1 VPYQLIVSNSSR
13 DEAQQ
18 RLRNCPQR
26 HYVYVL
32 LKPCGTPFYVGKGI
46 GARVFAHESAARN
59 TADKSHKLNTIR
71 ALHTAGSSILYSITF
86 CQSEAD
92 ALTKER
98 ELIQLFGR
106 HDSGTGPL
114 TNLTDG
120 GEGPANFSEETR
132 QKHRNT
138 LAGVAE
144 DGSARSAL
152 NAFYLKLGI
161 PVGSVPIKPLG
172 ARRLQPLAPHPN
184 SRSPSDRQAAALA
197 ALTIGNR
204 KLLGPNILLK
214 RRFEFEDGSAV
225 LENGVGRDLLKSGM
239 LQLANAAPGDETF
252 SVTEMGHLETI
263 SRVGREV
270 LLSFGVLMPEI

>member
-1 VPYQLIVSNSSR
+1 VPYQLISNSSR
-13 DEAQQ
+13 DEAHQH
-18 RLRNCPQR
+18 LRNYPQR

-59 TADKSHKLNTIR
+59 TVDKSHKLNTIR
-71 ALHTAGSSILYSITF
+71 ALHNAGSLVLYSITI
-86 CQSEAD
+86 CQSAAD
-92 ALTKER
+92 ALTRER

-106 HDSGTGPL
+106 HDLGTGPL

-138 LAGVAE
+138 LSGVAE
-144 DGSARSAL
+144 DGSARSSL
-152 NAFYLKLGI
+152 NGFYLKLGI

-172 ARRLQPLAPHPN
+172 TRRLQPLAPHP
-184 SRSPSDRQAAALA
+184 SPRSPSDRQAAALA
-197 ALTIGNR
+197 ALSIGNR
-204 KLLGPNILLK
+204 KLLEPNILLK
-214 RRFEFEDGSAV
+214 RRFEFEDGTAV

-239 LQLANAAPGDETF
+239 LQLANTEPGDETF
-252 SVTEMGHLETI
+252 SITEMGHLETV
-263 SRVGREV
+263 SRVGRQV
-270 LLSFGVLMPEI
+270 LVSFGVLMPNI